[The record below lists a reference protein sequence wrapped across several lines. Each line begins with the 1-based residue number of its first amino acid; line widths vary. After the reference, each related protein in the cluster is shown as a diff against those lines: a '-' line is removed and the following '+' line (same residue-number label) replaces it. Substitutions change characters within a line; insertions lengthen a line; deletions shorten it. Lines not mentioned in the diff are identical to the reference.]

1 MTMPHSLSFAVAA
14 ALLLAA
20 PAHAQDQ
27 SKVSDD
33 IDIAAHQQAGNLA
46 TVSGDIDIAAG
57 ASTGRLNAVSGDIEL
72 ADKVVAG
79 NVQAVSG
86 DIDADDDVRTG
97 DAETVS
103 GDIKFG
109 ARAQAG
115 STQTVS
121 GDLRFGA
128 GGRLASA
135 ETVSGDVFIDRG
147 GRVQRGIRTVSGA
160 IGLVGTEVGGDILT
174 YTGNVTVGVA
184 SHVRGNLIV
193 RKPNNEGGIQV
204 VSIRLKPEPP
214 RIVIGPNA
222 RVDGTLTFEHPVKL
236 YVHRSARIGKVSG
249 ATPVMFDTPTPPRN

>member
-1 MTMPHSLSFAVAA
+1 MRSSCSSAWMKDGAA
-14 ALLLAA
+14 AFSILPPMIGMPPRRSPFTATVDSASPAA
-20 PAHAQDQ
+20 LRVTVPF
-27 SKVSDD
+27 
-33 IDIAAHQQAGNLA
+33 IDAGNAYEESLPRF
-46 TVSGDIDIAAG
+46 T
-57 ASTGRLNAVSGDIEL
+57 
-72 ADKVVAG
+72 
-79 NVQAVSG
+79 
-86 DIDADDDVRTG
+86 
-97 DAETVS
+97 
-103 GDIKFG
+103 
-109 ARAQAG
+109 
-115 STQTVS
+115 
-121 GDLRFGA
+121 DLRFGA